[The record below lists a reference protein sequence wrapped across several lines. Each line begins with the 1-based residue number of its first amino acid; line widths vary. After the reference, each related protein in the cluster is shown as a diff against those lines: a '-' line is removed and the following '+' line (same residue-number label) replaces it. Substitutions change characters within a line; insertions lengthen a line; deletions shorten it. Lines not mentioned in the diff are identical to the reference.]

1 MDASASAAAVA
12 NDADGDTA
20 TTNGYD
26 DIPARVSKLLQ
37 QAKTLQNAGSA
48 LSSRLRV
55 EEQSLSQRAISLEK
69 DIKRIRAQVLSALET
84 GEIVPQLAE
93 KVCWIPP
100 DISVPSGL
108 RFVSF
113 PPSRLSNSW
122 ICWCSVL
129 PARL

>member
-1 MDASASAAAVA
+1 MDASSSAAAA
-12 NDADGDTA
+12 NDDDGDT
-20 TTNGYD
+20 TTMNGCD

-69 DIKRIRAQVLSALET
+69 DIKRIRTQVLSALET

-93 KVCWIPP
+93 KVCCIPP
-100 DISVPSGL
+100 AISVPSGR
-108 RFVSF
+108 RFVSIL
-113 PPSRLSNSW
+113 LSW
-122 ICWCSVL
+122 L
-129 PARL
+129 